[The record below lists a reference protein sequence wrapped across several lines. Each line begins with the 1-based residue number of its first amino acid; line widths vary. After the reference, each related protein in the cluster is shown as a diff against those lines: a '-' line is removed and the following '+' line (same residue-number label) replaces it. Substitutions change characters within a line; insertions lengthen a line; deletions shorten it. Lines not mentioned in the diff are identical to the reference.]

1 MEMKKLLI
9 LIALAFVS
17 VNASAQFY
25 LGAKAGVA
33 ASWTPR
39 TIIVGNETILP
50 HNGFFGGAT
59 FGYDIQQTFCVES
72 GIYYS
77 NKGHSDRRVEV
88 GHYSRDLHYLMVPV
102 FAGLRLGE
110 GRFSI
115 LLGPEFGYLL
125 GCKVKEG
132 NLKYDALDEMNR
144 FNILIGGELRYMFI
158 NNLGA
163 MIRVDSGLNRNFK
176 NEGVLEKDKATNLS
190 VSIGL
195 VFNFEFDN

>member
-1 MEMKKLLI
+1 MKKLLI
-9 LIALAFVS
+9 LIAVTFIS
-17 VNASAQFY
+17 MNASAQFY

-39 TIIVGNETILP
+39 TVIVGNETIVP

-59 FGYDIQQTFCVES
+59 FGYDIQQTLCMES
-72 GIYYS
+72 GIYYTGR
-77 NKGHSDRRVEV
+77 GHSDRRPEV
-88 GHYSRDLHYLMVPV
+88 GSYSRSLHYLLVPV
-102 FAGLRLGE
+102 YAGLRLGE

-125 GCKVKEG
+125 GCNVKEG
-132 NLKYDALDEMNR
+132 NIKYNGMEDMNR

-158 NNLGA
+158 DQLGA
-163 MIRVDSGLNRNFK
+163 LIRVESGLNRNFK
-176 NEGVLEKDKATNLS
+176 NEGLLEKDKATNLS

-195 VFNFEFDN
+195 AYKFGFDR

>member
-33 ASWTPR
+33 ASWTPK
-39 TIIVGNETILP
+39 TIIVGNETIVP

-59 FGYDIQQTFCVES
+59 FGYDFSQTFCVES

-77 NKGHSDRRVEV
+77 NKGHSDRRPEV
-88 GHYSRDLHYLMVPV
+88 GSFSRNLHYLLVPV
-102 FAGLRLGE
+102 MGGLRLGE
-110 GRFSI
+110 GRFS
-115 LLGPEFGYLL
+115 LLVGPEFGYLM
-125 GCKVKEG
+125 GCKVREG
-132 NLKYDALDEMNR
+132 KIKYDDLEDMNR
-144 FNILIGGELRYMFI
+144 FNILIAGELHYMFLD
-158 NNLGA
+158 NLGA

-176 NEGVLEKDKATNLS
+176 NEGLLEKDKATNLS

-195 VFNFEFDN
+195 VYNFEFDN